1 MTFSIPEPLARE
13 FLRNVPPRE
22 RSSYVAEAV
31 AARLRKEDDAL
42 TRACE
47 IANRDEDLLAIE
59 QEFEIIS
66 SDIAE
71 PWTNAPKR
79 WVLVDQA

>member
-1 MTFSIPEPLARE
+1 MTFSIPESLARE
-13 FLRNVPPRE
+13 LLRSIPARE

-31 AARLRKEDDAL
+31 AARLRKQDDAL
-42 TRACE
+42 IRACE
-47 IANRDEDLLAIE
+47 IANRDADLLAIE
-59 QEFEIIS
+59 QEFENIS

-79 WVLVDQA
+79 

>member
-1 MTFSIPEPLARE
+1 MAARKMTFSIPDSLARE
-13 FLRNVPPRE
+13 LLRSVPARE

-31 AARLRKEDDAL
+31 AARLRKREDAL
-42 TRACE
+42 IRACD

-59 QEFEIIS
+59 REFDVIG

-71 PWTNAPKR
+71 PWIAAPKR
-79 WVLVDQA
+79 

>member
-1 MTFSIPEPLARE
+1 MAARKMTFSIPDSLARA
-13 FLRNVPPRE
+13 FLKSVPSRE

-31 AARLRKEDDAL
+31 AARLRRQDDAL
-42 TRACE
+42 IRACE

-59 QEFEIIS
+59 REFEIIS

-71 PWTNAPKR
+71 PWTDAPKR
-79 WVLVDQA
+79 

>member
-1 MTFSIPEPLARE
+1 MGARKMTFSIPDPLARE
-13 FLRNVPPRE
+13 FLRVVPARE

-31 AARLRKEDDAL
+31 AARLRKEDAAL
-42 TRACE
+42 IRACE

-59 QEFEIIS
+59 REFDAIS

-71 PWTNAPKR
+71 PWTNAPAR
-79 WVLVDQA
+79 